1 MKMTSGPLAGIKVM
15 ELAAYIT
22 GPFAGQVLADLGAEV
37 IKVEPPEG
45 DPFRKGGGGGAGA
58 GRAYSPAYVG
68 NNRGKRSLTLDL
80 KKPAARDIFERLV
93 RESDVLLQNYR
104 HGVAER
110 LAVDYERVRQLNPRI
125 IYCSI
130 SGFGEDGPYVNRPS
144 YNEIGQALGGLW
156 NLMLAPD
163 LKPPAPAF
171 SDPLTG
177 MFAAQ
182 TILAAL
188 FARERTGRGQHIFT
202 NMLEATIGFFVEP
215 YSQYFATGETVSK
228 RVARSQ
234 AYGFRCADGLPLAI
248 HLSSPPKF
256 WEALVSTVGR
266 EDLAKNPRFIDKP
279 ARDENYDLLWNELAP
294 IIATRSREEWLSLL
308 QAVDVPCA
316 PIHTVRDAMAD
327 PQVVHTG
334 IHKVA
339 QHPTEGLVDI
349 LSFPG
354 HFADTPLHP
363 PTAPPT
369 LGEHCDEILKEL
381 GYIAEDIQRFRQ
393 DAVI

>member
-1 MKMTSGPLAGIKVM
+1 MAMKSGPLAGIKVIEM
-15 ELAAYIT
+15 AAYIT

-37 IKVEPPEG
+37 IKIEPPEG
-45 DPFRKGGGGGAGA
+45 DPFRRSSGGASA
-58 GRAYSPAYVG
+58 TRAYSPAYVG

-80 KKPAARDIFERLV
+80 KKPAARDIFERLA
-93 RESDVLLQNYR
+93 RGTDVLLQNYR

-110 LAVDYERVRQLNPRI
+110 IGVDYERVRALNPRI

-130 SGFGEDGPYVNRPS
+130 SGFGESGPYVDRPS
-144 YNEIGQALGGLW
+144 YNEIGQALGGVW
-156 NLMLAPD
+156 SMMLTPD
-163 LKPPAPAF
+163 MMPPAPAF
-171 SDPLTG
+171 SDPLTA

-188 FARERTGRGQHIFT
+188 YSRERTGRGQHIFT

-228 RVARSQ
+228 RAARSQ
-234 AYGFRCADGLPLAI
+234 AYGFHCADGLPLAI

-256 WEALVSTVGR
+256 WEALAATVGR
-266 EDLAKNPRFIDKP
+266 PELVKDPRFINKA
-279 ARDENYDLLWNELAP
+279 ARDENYGLLWQELSP
-294 IIATRSREEWLSLL
+294 VMATRTRAEWLTLL

-316 PIHTVRDAMAD
+316 PINSVQDAMAD

-339 QHPTEGLVDI
+339 QHPTEGAVDI

-354 HFADTPLHP
+354 HFADTPLQP
-363 PTAPPT
+363 PGAPPT
-369 LGEHCDEILKEL
+369 LGEHCDEILAEL
-381 GYIAEDIQRFRQ
+381 GYAAADIRRFRD